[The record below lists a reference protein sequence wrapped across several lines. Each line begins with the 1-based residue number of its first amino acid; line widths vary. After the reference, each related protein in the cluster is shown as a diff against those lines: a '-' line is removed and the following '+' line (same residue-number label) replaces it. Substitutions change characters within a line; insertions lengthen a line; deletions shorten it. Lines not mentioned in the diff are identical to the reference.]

1 MLSNSRLW
9 EDPEQRIR
17 DVKRAL
23 EAVDAQI
30 LRNIKQI
37 NSRRGL
43 LFQVKL
49 DGLMGPR
56 KEREDWQRAIDEALG
71 TDKPA

>member
-17 DVKRAL
+17 DVQRAL

-37 NSRRGL
+37 NARRGL
-43 LFQVKL
+43 VFQVKL

-56 KEREDWQRAIDEALG
+56 KEREEWQLAFDEALG
-71 TDKPA
+71 NDNPA